1 MRYFNLHKK
10 LLKIGKLLKKEEGQV
25 GLILIFVILSILGVV
40 SLSFLYQMK
49 LEQMSASNFQDALK
63 ANYLAQAGIE
73 RAIAELINDTNEYDD
88 LYESWA
94 KGFNESMGEGNYSVC
109 FISGEEEKE
118 FTGIW
123 DEAAK
128 LNINA
133 VGVGDNNEG
142 WTPYELNMR
151 TLSSLSEYRIKDIL
165 KYRYGMDGAP
175 GKKGVDDD
183 GDRDTLE
190 RDGIDNDADGKIDE
204 KGEGVD
210 EPDEFCPDK
219 PCGDDNPFDTVEEI
233 RLVPGIGEGTF
244 NKIKDFITIY
254 SYDKNV
260 DKKGKLRVNINKSSP
275 AKISYALREAGV
287 PSDRADQIAVNI
299 VDFRDEDS
307 YPTSYHGKY
316 GIEKTPY
323 INEVMPH
330 FTSSVPVAVADLA
343 KGGVRF
349 LKDKMKEKIREKL
362 KEKLKKGAS
371 NVVEKIDEDTSGKE
385 EKLNEE
391 VKKIIK
397 KKRERESSG
406 KKAAFLKIFGGKPAW
421 ASGGGSGEEPL
432 NIEIEIEWIE
442 LFNPYDSPCKVI
454 GWRVET
460 SLGKR
465 LIWGLIPARGYWLIF
480 NVVIKLPEETIGKEL
495 LDNYA
500 DTVILKNRRGDIV
513 DEVTYYNYNAPWN
526 AFEKN
531 DPRVREFVSSLPGGS
546 PGFRNWFWMPD
557 VGEGKYSDDYSSFYV
572 KDKPFANVGEVGF
585 VHTGKQFRT
594 VNLDRGG
601 DWPILDKLTVA
612 WPVEEPVKGRIN
624 VNTASKQVLQSLPGI
639 DGKLAKSIIYYCDS
653 KRGPIKEV
661 GEIAEIAGIQKLGFN
676 GIDDDKDGYID
687 EDDENEAI
695 LRGISNLITVRSN
708 CFTIVSKG
716 QVKRGG
722 RVVAEKKLKV
732 VVDRGVHP
740 VKIRYYKEICSK

>member
-1 MRYFNLHKK
+1 MRYFSLRKRS
-10 LLKIGKLLKKEEGQV
+10 LKIGKILKGEEGQV
-25 GLILIFVILSILGVV
+25 GLILVFVILSILGVV

-94 KGFNESMGEGNYSVC
+94 KGFTESMGEGDYSVC

-118 FTGIW
+118 LTGIW

-128 LNINA
+128 LNINV
-133 VGVGDNNEG
+133 VGIGDHNEG
-142 WTPYELNMR
+142 WGPYELNMR
-151 TLSSLSEYRIKDIL
+151 ALSSLSEYRIKDIL
-165 KYRYGMDGAP
+165 KYRYGMDEAP

-183 GDRDTLE
+183 GDRYILE
-190 RDGIDNDADGKIDE
+190 KDGIDNDADGKIDE
-204 KGEGVD
+204 EGEGVD
-210 EPDEFCPDK
+210 EPDEFSPDK
-219 PCGDDNPFDTVEEI
+219 PRGDDNPFDTIEEI

-244 NKIKDFITIY
+244 KKIKDFITIY

-275 AKISYALREAGV
+275 GKISYALREAGV
-287 PSDRADQIAVNI
+287 PSGKADQIAVNI
-299 VDFRDEDS
+299 VDFRDKDS
-307 YPTSYHGKY
+307 CPTSYHGKY

-323 INEVMPH
+323 INEVMPN

-343 KGGVRF
+343 EGGVRF

-362 KEKLKKGAS
+362 KEKLKKDTS
-371 NVVEKIDEDTSGKE
+371 NITEKINEGISTKE
-385 EKLNEE
+385 EELNEE
-391 VKKIIK
+391 VEKIIK
-397 KKRERESSG
+397 KRRGRELTNEKVS
-406 KKAAFLKIFGGKPAW
+406 FLKIFRGKPAW
-421 ASGGGSGEEPL
+421 ASEGEPVKVD
-432 NIEIEIEWIE
+432 IEIEWIE
-442 LFNPYDSPCKVI
+442 LFNPYDSSCEVM
-454 GWRVET
+454 GWRIKT
-460 SLGKR
+460 SLREK

-480 NVVIKLPEETIGKEL
+480 NVVIKMPGKTIGKEL
-495 LDNYA
+495 LNNFV

-513 DEVTYYNYNAPWN
+513 DEATYYNYGAPWN

-546 PGFRNWFWMPD
+546 PGFRNWFWMPEI
-557 VGEGKYSDDYSSFYV
+557 GEGKYSDDYSSFYV

-585 VHTGKQFRT
+585 IHTGKQFRT

-601 DWPILDKLTVA
+601 DWKVLDKLTVA
-612 WPVEEPVKGRIN
+612 WPVEKPVKGRIN
-624 VNTASKQVLQSLPGI
+624 VNTASRQVLQSLPGI
-639 DGKLAKSIIYYCDS
+639 DKKLAESIIYYCDS

-661 GEIAEIAGIQKLGFN
+661 GEIAEISGIQKLGFN

-687 EDDENEAI
+687 EDDEKEAI

-722 RVVAEKKLKV
+722 RVVAERKIKV

>member
-1 MRYFNLHKK
+1 MLKK
-10 LLKIGKLLKKEEGQV
+10 LRLLKINNLIKEEGQV
-25 GLILIFVILSILGVV
+25 GLILVFVILAILGVV

-94 KGFNESMGEGNYSVC
+94 KGFTESMGEGDYSVC

-118 FTGIW
+118 LTGIW

-128 LNINA
+128 LNINV
-133 VGVGDNNEG
+133 VGAGDHNEG
-142 WTPYELNMR
+142 WGPYELNMR
-151 TLSSLSEYRIKDIL
+151 ALSSLSEYRIKDIL
-165 KYRYGMDGAP
+165 KYRYGMDEAP

-183 GDRDTLE
+183 GDRYILGK
-190 RDGIDNDADGKIDE
+190 DGIDNDADGKIDE
-204 KGEGVD
+204 EREGVD
-210 EPDEFCPDK
+210 EPDEFFPDK
-219 PCGDDNPFDTVEEI
+219 PRGDDNPFDTVEEI
-233 RLVPGIGEGTF
+233 RLIPGIGEGTF
-244 NKIKDFITIY
+244 NEIKDFITVY
-254 SYDKNV
+254 SYDENV

-275 AKISYALREAGV
+275 GKISYALREAGV
-287 PSDRADQIAVNI
+287 PSGKADQIAVNI

-307 YPTSYHGKY
+307 CPTSYHGKY
-316 GIEKTPY
+316 GIEMTAY
-323 INEVMPH
+323 INEVMPN
-330 FTSSVPVAVADLA
+330 FTSSVPVAVAGLA
-343 KGGVRF
+343 EGGVRF

-362 KEKLKKGAS
+362 KEKLKKDTS
-371 NVVEKIDEDTSGKE
+371 NIIEKIDEDTSTKE
-385 EKLNEE
+385 EELNEE
-391 VKKIIK
+391 VEKIIK
-397 KKRERESSG
+397 KRRGRESKG
-406 KKAAFLKIFGGKPAW
+406 KKAAFLKIFGEKPAW
-421 ASGGGSGEEPL
+421 ASEEEPL
-432 NIEIEIEWIE
+432 KVDIEVEWIE
-442 LFNPYDSPCKVI
+442 LFNPYDSSCEVM
-454 GWRVET
+454 GWRIKT
-460 SLGKR
+460 SLREK
-465 LIWGLIPARGYWLIF
+465 LIWGLVPARGYWLIF
-480 NVVIKLPEETIGKEL
+480 NVVIKMPGKTIGKEL
-495 LDNYA
+495 LNNLV

-513 DEVTYYNYNAPWN
+513 DEATYYNYGAPWN

-546 PGFRNWFWMPD
+546 PGFRNWFWMPEI
-557 VGEGKYSDDYSSFYV
+557 GEGKYSDDYSSFYV

-585 VHTGKQFRT
+585 IHTGKQFRT

-601 DWPILDKLTVA
+601 DWKVLDKLTVA
-612 WPVEEPVKGRIN
+612 WPVEKPVKGRIN
-624 VNTASKQVLQSLPGI
+624 VNTASRQVLQSLPGI
-639 DGKLAKSIIYYCDS
+639 DKKLAKSIIYYCDS

-661 GEIAEIAGIQKLGFN
+661 GEIAEISGIQKLGFN

-687 EDDENEAI
+687 EDDEKEAI

-722 RVVAEKKLKV
+722 RVVAERKIKV